1 VTYIVH
7 LSANIAATP
16 QHVWQIMTDVER
28 WTEWTSSVTSIELM
42 DSGPL
47 AVGSRVRISQPRLIP
62 MKWVV
67 TQLEPEWKFT
77 WVARSPGLSIAAR
90 HLLQQRGRNSRVSLS
105 VEYDGLLGG
114 TVARTWGQLTRRYL
128 ELEAAGLKQRCEA
141 IVK

>member
-7 LSANIAATP
+7 LSTNIAATP

-28 WTEWTSSVTSIELM
+28 WTEWTSSVTSIKRM

-47 AVGSRVRISQPRLIP
+47 AVGSRVRISQPRLFP

-141 IVK
+141 VVK

>member
-1 VTYIVH
+1 
-7 LSANIAATP
+7 
-16 QHVWQIMTDVER
+16 MTDVER